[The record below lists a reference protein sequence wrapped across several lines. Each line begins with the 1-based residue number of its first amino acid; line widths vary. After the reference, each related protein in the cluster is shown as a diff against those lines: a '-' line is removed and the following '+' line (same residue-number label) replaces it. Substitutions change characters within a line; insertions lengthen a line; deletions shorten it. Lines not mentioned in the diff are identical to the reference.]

1 MKKRFIPAM
10 ALTFCLLLLN
20 QLVFAQ
26 TNKPL
31 YQAKRDSL
39 FAYIRSQKFPLIDY
53 HVHIKGGLTIEAV
66 LEKSKRMGIVCG
78 IAPNCGLNFPITN
91 DSLLLDYYTKM
102 RNYPVFLG
110 MQAEGRE
117 WLTMF
122 SKEAREKF
130 DYIFTDALT
139 FRDDNGKRM
148 RIWLKEEI
156 EIKDPQAFMEMYV
169 NRILDVINTEP
180 IDIFVNPTF
189 LPEAIASRYDEL
201 WTSQRMQKVIDAAVK
216 RNIAIEIN
224 DRYKIPSANFIKLAK
239 KSGAKFSFGTNN
251 AETSFADF
259 AYCKEMIKECGLQ
272 YSDMF
277 QPRCLKEYLSKAK

>member
-1 MKKRFIPAM
+1 MKPHRLSIIT
-10 ALTFCLLLLN
+10 LTACLIIIS
-20 QLVFAQ
+20 QGVFSQ
-26 TNKPL
+26 PNKAL
-31 YQAKRDSL
+31 YQQKRDSL
-39 FAYIRSQKFPLIDY
+39 FAYIKSKKFPLIDY

-91 DSLLLDYYTKM
+91 DSLLLDYYNKM

-122 SKEAREKF
+122 SKEARTKF

-148 RIWLKEEI
+148 RIWLKDEV
-156 EIKDPQAFMEMYV
+156 EIKDAQAFMNMYI

-189 LPEAIASRYDEL
+189 LPEVIASRYDEL
-201 WTSQRMQKVIDAAVK
+201 WTKERMQKVIDAAVK

-224 DRYKIPSANFIKLAK
+224 DRYKIPSATFIKLAK

-251 AETSFADF
+251 ADTNFADF
-259 AYCKEMIKECGLQ
+259 AYCKEMIRECNLQ

-277 QPRCLKEYLSKAK
+277 QPRCLKEYMSKYK